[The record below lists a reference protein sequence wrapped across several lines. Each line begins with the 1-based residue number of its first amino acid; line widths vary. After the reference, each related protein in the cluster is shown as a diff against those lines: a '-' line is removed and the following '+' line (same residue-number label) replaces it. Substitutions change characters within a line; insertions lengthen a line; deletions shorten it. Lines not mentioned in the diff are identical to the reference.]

1 MSFKKWIWLIP
12 ENTWYKRYDWLIK
25 HVPESSQKNSK
36 QYQTKN
42 LWGFLN
48 QNCQNWMITHPHTIN
63 QKRKKKRKIGDAF
76 EGRYVEYKD
85 KKIDTGKK
93 LSMKG

>member
-1 MSFKKWIWLIP
+1 
-12 ENTWYKRYDWLIK
+12 
-25 HVPESSQKNSK
+25 
-36 QYQTKN
+36 
-42 LWGFLN
+42 
-48 QNCQNWMITHPHTIN
+48 MITHSHTIN

-85 KKIDTGKK
+85 KKIETGKK

>member
-1 MSFKKWIWLIP
+1 MRLFESKLSKLDDNTPTYYKPKK
-12 ENTWYKRYDWLIK
+12 
-25 HVPESSQKNSK
+25 
-36 QYQTKN
+36 
-42 LWGFLN
+42 
-48 QNCQNWMITHPHTIN
+48 
-63 QKRKKKRKIGDAF
+63 KKKRKIGDAF